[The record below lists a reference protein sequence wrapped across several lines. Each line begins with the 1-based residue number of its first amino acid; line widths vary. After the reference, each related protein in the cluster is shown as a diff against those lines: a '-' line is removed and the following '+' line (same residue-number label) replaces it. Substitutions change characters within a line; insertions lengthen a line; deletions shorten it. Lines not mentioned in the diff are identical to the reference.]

1 MTDTS
6 EVNKAA
12 LHDLSLAARKTL
24 TTDVQD
30 LLEGVYG
37 LSDKGVFTP
46 AEKIPAIRDD
56 SEIAETRRLLEQL
69 FADETSSGMPAQ
81 EAYRRLVKEVSF
93 TWTNRLVALRMME
106 VRGLIRKSLEGQVD
120 SNGFLRWSV
129 SPEQK
134 AIKQGMGN
142 LSLNSRGET
151 GRDRAYRL
159 FLLSLCRDI
168 AGEIAV
174 LFDPESLPSR
184 LFPRPPALNTLI
196 SLLISPDLDSS
207 WQAEETIGWVYQ
219 YFNEEEKAAVFDR
232 LYKQKKKIQAED
244 IPAAT
249 QLFTPRWIVKY
260 LVQNTLGRQWVQMH
274 PDTRLTEYLDYLV
287 PLQGEV
293 PPVTMKPVRELT
305 LLDPAC
311 GTMHF
316 GLVAFDLFTRMYEE
330 EMEKAGTPGWP
341 VSPSVKDKKEIP
353 VAIIGNNIW
362 GADIDLRAIQLS
374 GLTLYLKAK
383 VYNPETKI
391 TKHHLAHA
399 GVQPIS
405 GEHLEKFVKEAGL
418 TPLYNRILRQ
428 LLEELKLAP
437 QLGSLLKIEESITQ
451 LVQEE
456 KYRFE
461 VKGRQ
466 TDLSGKPLEGFGES
480 AFEEV
485 FWERLGDDIA
495 KKLQEYATAHSEG
508 KESFFAGEAEKGLRL
523 LEVLRRKYDVVLAN
537 PPYSGRKNINE
548 ILRDILNSL
557 FPDKSGDLYSVFFS
571 RCINLLNEI
580 GRCGIIT
587 VHSFMFTSSY
597 EALRE
602 EITDKMCIETGCHL
616 GAKSEFELSNPNA
629 QGFVMSVLR
638 IESNEKSRKNSTSI
652 WIRAVKEEGTNKKN
666 VLEDSFKNQTKL
678 LYCFKFVD
686 LFKIK
691 SNPWIYWITN
701 DYRSLFTSLPELGKN
716 TPPRQGLATS
726 DNFRFVRFWWE
737 SGKENLLIGAESFTN
752 QNIGEYRWI
761 PYMKGGDYCKWYG
774 NQECIVNWSNNGLE
788 VKNIGLESGK
798 ISSRP
803 QNQEYFL
810 KEGINYSFLTSAIF
824 NARITPKGFIFDV
837 AGSSIFPEK
846 IHLILAI
853 LNSKFA
859 NYTLKLLNPTVNFQ
873 VGDLARLPIP
883 SKSSIIIESLVET
896 AITLAKVDSAEDETT
911 YDFNAP
917 PFAPTLSGMSDL
929 VKARHDHLRE
939 IENQIDDE
947 VYRLYGIT
955 DEDRAAIEAEV
966 GEPPA
971 LPTPTPQDLANR
983 WIGYAIGI
991 IMGRF
996 IPGEEGALGS
1006 GIVDGTHI
1014 FSPETDE
1021 TLRDLTDADAV
1032 TVLEDGHPDDLGEKI
1047 LTGLNLMLGEE
1058 TTTEILAVLGGDMA
1072 TGAATIRSFLLKDY
1086 WKIHLQWY
1094 RKRPIYWLIQSPK
1107 KEYSCYVFH
1116 ERMTSDS
1123 LFLIQSARYLGGRI
1137 NALLSRIGEVMEA
1150 IQTAEGRERKA
1161 LEKERE
1167 QLEKALVDCE
1177 ELDSSLTR
1185 IIQKTDET
1193 GKTVGWKPELDDGVI
1208 LNMAPL
1214 RELFPSWKV
1223 EPVKFWKE
1231 LEEGKYDWS
1240 YTAMRY
1246 WPERVRAACKRN
1258 KSYAI
1263 AHGLE
1268 EEYEG

>member
-1 MTDTS
+1 MTMTDTPD
-6 EVNKAA
+6 VNKSL
-12 LHDLSLAARKTL
+12 LHDLSLTARKTL

-37 LSDKGVFTP
+37 LSEKGAFTP
-46 AEKIPAIRDD
+46 AEKIPAIREDP
-56 SEIAETRRLLEQL
+56 EVAETRWLLEQL
-69 FADETSSGMPAQ
+69 VADETASGMSAP

-106 VRGLIRKSLEGQVD
+106 VRGLIRKSLEGQAD

-129 SPEQK
+129 AAEQK
-134 AIKQGMGN
+134 AIKQDMGD

-174 LFDPESLPSR
+174 LFDPENLSSR
-184 LFPRPPALNTLI
+184 LFPRPPALKTLI
-196 SLLISPDLDSS
+196 GLLTNPELDGS

-274 PDTRLTEYLDYLV
+274 PDTKLVEYLDYLV

-293 PPVTMKPVRELT
+293 PPVPMKLIRELT

-330 EMEKAGTPGWP
+330 ELEKAGTAGWP
-341 VSPSVKDKKEIP
+341 VSPSVTKKEDIP
-353 VAIIGNNIW
+353 AAIIENNIW

-374 GLTLYLKAK
+374 ALTLYLKAK
-383 VYNPETKI
+383 AYNPKTKI
-391 TKHHLAHA
+391 SKHHLAHA

-405 GEHLEKFVKEAGL
+405 GEHLEKFVQESNL
-418 TPLYNRILRQ
+418 SPLYARILRQ

-437 QLGSLLKIEESITQ
+437 QLGSLLKIEESITR

-456 KYRFE
+456 KDTFE

-466 TDLSGKPLEGFGES
+466 MDLSGKPLEGFDKA
-480 AFEEV
+480 AFDEV

-495 KKLQEYATAHSEG
+495 KKLQEYATAHGSQT
-508 KESFFAGEAEKGLRL
+508 ESFFAGEAEKGLRL
-523 LEVLRRKYDVVLAN
+523 LEVLRRKYDVVVAN
-537 PPYSGRKNINE
+537 PPYSGHKNINE
-548 ILRDILNSL
+548 IIREKLKSL
-557 FPDKSGDLYSVFFS
+557 YPERAGDLFSVFIS
-571 RCINLLNEI
+571 RCLSFCHFQ
-580 GRCGIIT
+580 GRCGMIT
-587 VHSFMFTSSY
+587 IHSFMFTTSY
-597 EALRE
+597 EILRD
-602 EITDKMCIETGCHL
+602 EILKLSAIETGCHL
-616 GAKSEFELSNPNA
+616 GTKTEFDVANKTA
-629 QGFVMSVLR
+629 QGFVAFTIRKENIEKNLLKSV
-638 IESNEKSRKNSTSI
+638 ST
-652 WIRAVKEEGTNKKN
+652 WIRVTNEDGVDKKYKLEQFLKTNSIDGYLYCYKNYFEIPGSPWAYWVSSQYRSIFLNNKSLNDLSPPRVGLQTSDNIRFLRHWWEVNKKN
-666 VLEDSFKNQTKL
+666 INTQKIPDSPQLDKKWHL
-678 LYCFKFVD
+678 
-686 LFKIK
+686 
-691 SNPWIYWITN
+691 
-701 DYRSLFTSLPELGKN
+701 
-716 TPPRQGLATS
+716 
-726 DNFRFVRFWWE
+726 
-737 SGKENLLIGAESFTN
+737 
-752 QNIGEYRWI
+752 
-761 PYMKGGDYCKWYG
+761 YMKGGDYCKWYG
-774 NQECIVNWSNNGLE
+774 NQSDIINW
-788 VKNIGLESGK
+788 KDSGK
-798 ISSRP
+798 ELHSLKPLSVIRNP
-803 QNQEYFL
+803 DFYF
-810 KEGINYSFLTSAIF
+810 KKGITYTFLTSGTF
-824 NARITPKGFIFDV
+824 NARLSPGGFIFDV
-837 AGSSIFPEK
+837 AGSSIFPDNFQ
-846 IHLILAI
+846 LILAI
-853 LNSKFA
+853 LNSSFA

-883 SKSSIIIESLVET
+883 DSSSPLLESLVET

-911 YDFNAP
+911 FDFTAP
-917 PFAPTLSGMSDL
+917 PFASSLTGMAVH
-929 VKARHDHLRE
+929 VKSRHEHLRE
-939 IENQIDDE
+939 TENKIDDE

-971 LPTPTPQDLANR
+971 LPTPTPEDLVNH

-1006 GIVDGTHI
+1006 GIMDGKHI
-1014 FSPETDE
+1014 FSPETE
-1021 TLRDLTDADAV
+1021 KELRDLTDADAV
-1032 TVLEDGHPDDLGEKI
+1032 TVLEEGHPDDLGAKI
-1047 LTGLNLMLGEE
+1047 LSALTMMLGES
-1058 TTTEILAVLGGDMA
+1058 TANEILAVLGGDMA
-1072 TGAATIRSFLLKDY
+1072 TGAATIRSFMLKDY

-1116 ERMTSDS
+1116 ERMTVDS

-1137 NALLSRIGEVMEA
+1137 NALRSRIGEVMEA
-1150 IQTAEGRERKA
+1150 IPTAEGRERKG

-1177 ELDSSLTR
+1177 ELDTSITK
-1185 IIQKTDET
+1185 IIQQTDET

-1214 RELFPSWKV
+1214 RELFPSWKA

-1246 WPERVRAACKRN
+1246 WPERVREACKRN